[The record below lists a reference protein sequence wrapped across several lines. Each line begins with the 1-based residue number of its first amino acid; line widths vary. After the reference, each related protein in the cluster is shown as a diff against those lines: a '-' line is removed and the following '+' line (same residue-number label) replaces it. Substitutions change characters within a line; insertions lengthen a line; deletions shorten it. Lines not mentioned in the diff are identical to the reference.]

1 MQYTIMIIMLF
12 DGSGTCLT
20 GTDIPCTQLLHVH
33 MQCICSFCASPLQR
47 ILYESC
53 TLVMYTEGRTI
64 PTELRADALELR
76 KAMKYDDS
84 EREGEFIALVWHA

>member
-1 MQYTIMIIMLF
+1 
-12 DGSGTCLT
+12 
-20 GTDIPCTQLLHVH
+20 
-33 MQCICSFCASPLQR
+33 
-47 ILYESC
+47 
-53 TLVMYTEGRTI
+53 MYTEGRTI